1 MNILFKDIFKRLFI
15 SPYFYDKNYIL
26 TTKFITITGILFL
39 LTGSINLLFAWGAW
53 GHKHINRAAV
63 FALPEGM
70 RKFYYNHIDFIT
82 EGAVVPDLRR
92 GLLNDKNENP
102 RHFID
107 IEDFGI
113 PVSAFPKTTAEAY
126 AKYDSAF
133 LNKSGYLPWYIQ
145 NLVEKLTLAFK
156 KRSKSEILFLS
167 AELAHYVGDA
177 HMPLHTASNYNGQLT
192 DQKGVHA
199 LWESQIPE
207 IFGNNYNF
215 KTEEA
220 RYIPDV
226 GSETWRIIVH
236 THSLED
242 TLLAAEKQTRKV
254 FKKDN
259 MYEKDAAGN
268 NVLSYNQPVFSSEYA
283 RQFNDAMNGMV
294 EMQLRLSIEDVANYW
309 YTAWVNGG
317 SPELLSLDDTHLTS
331 QNQKNYKLEYKAW
344 NKGNLLNLS
353 SEKE

>member
-1 MNILFKDIFKRLFI
+1 LKI
-15 SPYFYDKNYIL
+15 
-26 TTKFITITGILFL
+26 KFITGLCILFL
-39 LTGSINLLFAWGAW
+39 VTGTINLLFAWGAW

-63 FALPEGM
+63 FALPDSM

-92 GLLNDKNENP
+92 GLLNDKDESP
-102 RHFID
+102 RHYID

-113 PVSAFPKTTAEAY
+113 PISAFPKTTKEAY
-126 AKYDSAF
+126 NKYDSTF
-133 LNKSGYLPWYIQ
+133 LNKAGYLPWYIQ
-145 NLVEKLTLAFK
+145 NLSEKLTQAFK
-156 KRSKSEILFLS
+156 NRSKSEILFIS

-177 HMPLHTASNYNGQLT
+177 NMPLHTASNFNGQLT
-192 DQKGVHA
+192 NQKGVHA

-207 IFGNNYNF
+207 MFGNNYNF
-215 KTEEA
+215 KIESA

-226 GSETWRIIVH
+226 TTETWNIIAH

-242 TLLAAEKQTRKV
+242 TLLSMEKQTRKS

-259 MYEKDAAGN
+259 MYKKDASGEN
-268 NVLSYNQPVFSSEYA
+268 ILSYNQPIFSNEYA
-283 RQFNDAMNGMV
+283 KQFNDAMNGMV
-294 EMQLRLSIEDVANYW
+294 EIQLRLSIQDVANYW

-317 SPELLSLDDTHLTS
+317 SPELLSLDDEHLTS

-344 NKGNLLNLS
+344 NKGKLLNLAA
-353 SEKE
+353 EKE